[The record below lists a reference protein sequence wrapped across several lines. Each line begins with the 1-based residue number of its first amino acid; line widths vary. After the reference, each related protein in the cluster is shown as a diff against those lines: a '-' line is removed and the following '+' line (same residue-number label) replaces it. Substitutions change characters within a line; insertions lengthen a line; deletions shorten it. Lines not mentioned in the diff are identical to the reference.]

1 MKLAN
6 FRTDSIEII
15 IASFSRVSSEKLL
28 KALSRLK
35 CFG

>member
-15 IASFSRVSSEKLL
+15 IASFPMCQGKVGVKGKAPEKL
-28 KALSRLK
+28 
-35 CFG
+35 